1 VDEKVN
7 NADTNGLTA
16 RQQRL
21 LLRAVVGS
29 LVLSAALASNAAA
42 QQQTAVL
49 GGQPSAQESPR
60 AAPHVYAV
68 PFRDLLVKVRRM
80 VEDGH
85 LRADDYFQFTVEAAR
100 NADGTLAGVRFTEQA
115 AANGRWL
122 ALADEFVR
130 VLSDSRALS
139 YLEGVERLTLTV
151 GLGDRFTASLA
162 AEAPTEAA
170 ASRLGKSSALFL
182 DIARRS
188 QRGREGVEILDAM
201 RASASGKQF
210 ALTLDMTR
218 AEVGN
223 LLSTTRAIP

>member
-1 VDEKVN
+1 MEEKLQN
-7 NADTNGLTA
+7 TEANKLTA

-42 QQQTAVL
+42 QRQAAVL
-49 GGQPSAQESPR
+49 GGQPTAQESPR
-60 AAPHVYAV
+60 TVPRVYAV

-80 VEDGH
+80 VEDGD
-85 LRADDYFQFTVEAAR
+85 LKADDYFQFTVEAAR
-100 NADGTLAGVRFTEQA
+100 NADGTLGDVRFTEQA
-115 AANGRWL
+115 AANGRWR

-170 ASRLGKSSALFL
+170 ASRFEKTSALFL

-188 QRGREGVEILDAM
+188 QQGRPGAEILGAM
-201 RASASGKQF
+201 RASAGGKRF
-210 ALTLDMTR
+210 AFTLDMTR
-218 AEVGN
+218 AEAGN